1 VVDDPR
7 RRSVMLYRRDKA
19 GSTVS
24 ATPQLALPITQEDTG
39 EVRLYRITL
48 PFLPPSKNVIDN
60 WPREWKSSAK
70 AKWVG
75 RIRAEVDAVDM
86 PRGIGKVGLS
96 AMLVFPSRNRRDPQ
110 NYAQCLWHWVPDALV
125 TAGVLVDD
133 DEGRVQI
140 GRNWGLKFGYD
151 LRPGVAKKYR
161 ERTILAIT
169 MKVPH

>member
-1 VVDDPR
+1 VEVV
-7 RRSVMLYRRDKA
+7 
-19 GSTVS
+19 
-24 ATPQLALPITQEDTG
+24 
-39 EVRLYRITL
+39 
-48 PFLPPSKNVIDN
+48 
-60 WPREWKSSAK
+60 
-70 AKWVG
+70 
-75 RIRAEVDAVDM
+75 
-86 PRGIGKVGLS
+86 
-96 AMLVFPSRNRRDPQ
+96 RDPQ